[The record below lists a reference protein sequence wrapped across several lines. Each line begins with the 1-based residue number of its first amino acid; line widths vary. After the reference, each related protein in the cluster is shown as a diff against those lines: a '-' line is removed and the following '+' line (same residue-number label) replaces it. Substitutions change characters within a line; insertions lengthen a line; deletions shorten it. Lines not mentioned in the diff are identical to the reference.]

1 MSARTPR
8 PKTAKARSKTTSPT
22 TTSGTSDDTIGTGSS
37 DDGSGTVTPPTRF
50 NPWVLWPALAVILSV
65 AIFSIVF
72 PAQAEAVFGAIQ
84 SGIIGSLGWYYV
96 LLVAAFVV
104 IAIVFAVSKFGDIKL
119 GKDDEEPEFKL
130 LSWFSMLFAAGM
142 GIGLVFYGVGEP
154 LTHFL
159 DPRPGVVGS
168 QQALAQQAMTQ
179 TYLHWGLH
187 AWSIYAVVGV
197 ALAYAVHRKGRPMSI
212 RWAIEPLLGKRVEGG
227 WGNAIDSIAVIG
239 TVFGVAT
246 SLGLGVLQI
255 SAGLGYTGIAE
266 PGLVTQII
274 LILVITGVTIFSLVS
289 GVHKGMKWLSNTNL
303 ILAALLLVF
312 VLFAGPTLFLL
323 REWVQAMGAYLQNVV
338 GLTFNVSAYQGAAGE
353 AWQASWTTFY
363 WGWWMSWA
371 PFVGVF
377 IARIS
382 RGRTVRQFILG
393 VLLVP
398 TLLTFLWFAVLGGT
412 AIMQSLQG
420 RDFSGADGP
429 VDLNTALFNM
439 LAGLPGGN
447 IATIG
452 AILLILLFFV
462 TSADSGSLVM
472 GMLTTGGTEPRNRV
486 RIAWAVVT
494 SVLSIA
500 LLIAGGL
507 ASMQTAAIITALPFS
522 VVIILMCISSFK
534 AFQAEV
540 VAETAIKRRLFR
552 ERLTRS
558 VSAGVTDRVAEDV
571 AERVSEQLSGQ
582 LTEQLTETFTAA
594 LDLEAV
600 RQDTLRAEAVEDL
613 TAANEAAN
621 DSTATAV
628 SRATT
633 PPDEPPAGTTPRSR

>member
-1 MSARTPR
+1 MLGPSL
-8 PKTAKARSKTTSPT
+8 
-22 TTSGTSDDTIGTGSS
+22 
-37 DDGSGTVTPPTRF
+37 V
-50 NPWVLWPALAVILSV
+50 VILGV
-65 AIFSIVF
+65 ALFSILL
-72 PAQAEAVFGAIQ
+72 PKQAESVFGSIQ

-96 LLVAAFVV
+96 LLVAAFVIV
-104 IAIVFAVSKFGDIKL
+104 AIVFAVSKFGDIKL
-119 GKDDEEPEFKL
+119 GKDDDEPEFSL

-159 DPRPGVVGS
+159 EPRPGVTGS
-168 QQALAQQAMTQ
+168 EQSLAQQAMSQ

-212 RWAIEPLLGKRVEGG
+212 RWAIEPLLGKRVQGG
-227 WGNAIDSIAVIG
+227 WGNAIDTIAVIG

-266 PGLVTQII
+266 PNILTQVV

-303 ILAALLLVF
+303 ILAGLLLFF

-323 REWVQAMGAYLQNVV
+323 REWVQSMGAYLQNVV

-353 AWQASWTTFY
+353 AWQSSWTTFY

-382 RGRTVRQFILG
+382 KGRTVRQFVLG

-398 TLLTFLWFAVLGGT
+398 TLVTFLWFAVLGGT
-412 AIMQSLQG
+412 AIMQSLEG

-439 LAGLPGGN
+439 LAGLPGGS
-447 IATIG
+447 IATVG
-452 AILLILLFFV
+452 ALLLILLFFV

-486 RIAWAVVT
+486 RIAWALVT
-494 SVLSIA
+494 SLLAIS

-522 VVIILMCISSFK
+522 VVIILMCVSSFK
-534 AFQAEV
+534 AFGIEV
-540 VAETAIKRRLFR
+540 RREQRAKRRLFAA
-552 ERLTRS
+552 ELTES
-558 VSAGVTDRVAEDV
+558 VSAD
-571 AERVSEQLSGQ
+571 VSEQLSDQ
-582 LTEQLTETFTAA
+582 VSEQVTEHFGTMTAQ
-594 LDLEAV
+594 LDL
-600 RQDTLRAEAVEDL
+600 RQLASPDAPGPS
-613 TAANEAAN
+613 AA
-621 DSTATAV
+621 ST
-628 SRATT
+628 
-633 PPDEPPAGTTPRSR
+633 EPQTQDPEQRRSKD

>member
-1 MSARTPR
+1 MST
-8 PKTAKARSKTTSPT
+8 KTIPTSDAAAAKAPT
-22 TTSGTSDDTIGTGSS
+22 KVI
-37 DDGSGTVTPPTRF
+37 
-50 NPWVLWPALAVILSV
+50 PWVLGPALVVILGV
-65 AIFSIVF
+65 ALFSILL
-72 PAQAEAVFGAIQ
+72 PKQAESVFGSIQ
-84 SGIIGSLGWYYV
+84 SGIIGGLGWYYV
-96 LLVAAFVV
+96 LLVAGFVIV
-104 IAIVFAVSKFGDIKL
+104 AIVFAVSKFGDIKL
-119 GKDDEEPEFKL
+119 GKDDDEPEFSL
-130 LSWFSMLFAAGM
+130 MSWFSMLFAAGM

-159 DPRPGVVGS
+159 EPRPGVTGS
-168 QQALAQQAMTQ
+168 QQSLAQQAMSQ

-212 RWAIEPLLGKRVEGG
+212 RWAIEPLLGKRVQGG
-227 WGNAIDSIAVIG
+227 WGNAIDTIAVIG

-266 PGLVTQII
+266 PNILTQVI

-303 ILAALLLVF
+303 ILAGLLLFF

-353 AWQASWTTFY
+353 AWQSSWTTFY

-382 RGRTVRQFILG
+382 KGRTVRQFVLG

-398 TLLTFLWFAVLGGT
+398 TLVTFLWFAVLGGT
-412 AIMQSLQG
+412 AIMQSLEG
-420 RDFSGADGP
+420 RDFSGSEGP

-439 LAGLPGGN
+439 LAGLPGGS
-447 IATIG
+447 IATVG
-452 AILLILLFFV
+452 ALLLILLFFV

-486 RIAWAVVT
+486 RIAWALVT
-494 SVLSIA
+494 SLLAIS

-522 VVIILMCISSFK
+522 IVIILMCVSSFK
-534 AFQAEV
+534 AFGIEV
-540 VAETAIKRRLFR
+540 RREQRAKRRLFAA
-552 ERLTRS
+552 ELTES
-558 VSAGVTDRVAEDV
+558 VSAD
-571 AERVSEQLSGQ
+571 LSGQ
-582 LTEQLTETFTAA
+582 VSDQVTEQVTEHFGTMTAQ
-594 LDLEAV
+594 LDL
-600 RQDTLRAEAVEDL
+600 RQLA
-613 TAANEAAN
+613 
-621 DSTATAV
+621 S
-628 SRATT
+628 
-633 PPDEPPAGTTPRSR
+633 PDAPPATDASTSAASERPDSAR

>member
-1 MSARTPR
+1 MST
-8 PKTAKARSKTTSPT
+8 KTIP
-22 TTSGTSDDTIGTGSS
+22 TSDAAAGGAPAKVI
-37 DDGSGTVTPPTRF
+37 
-50 NPWVLWPALAVILSV
+50 PWVLGPSLVVILGV
-65 AIFSIVF
+65 ALFSILL
-72 PAQAEAVFGAIQ
+72 PKQAESVFGSIQ

-96 LLVAAFVV
+96 LLVAAFVIV
-104 IAIVFAVSKFGDIKL
+104 AIVFAVSKFGDIKL
-119 GKDDEEPEFKL
+119 GKDDDEPEFSL

-159 DPRPGVVGS
+159 EPRPGVTGS
-168 QQALAQQAMTQ
+168 QQSLAQQAMSQ

-212 RWAIEPLLGKRVEGG
+212 RWAIEPLLGKRVQGG
-227 WGNAIDSIAVIG
+227 WGNAIDTIAVIG

-266 PGLVTQII
+266 PNILTQVV

-303 ILAALLLVF
+303 ILAGLLLFF

-323 REWVQAMGAYLQNVV
+323 REWVQSMGAYLQNVV

-353 AWQASWTTFY
+353 AWQSSWTTFY

-382 RGRTVRQFILG
+382 KGRTVRQFVLG

-398 TLLTFLWFAVLGGT
+398 TLVTFLWFAVLGGT
-412 AIMQSLQG
+412 AIMQSLEG

-439 LAGLPGGN
+439 LAGLPGGS
-447 IATIG
+447 IATVG
-452 AILLILLFFV
+452 ALLLILLFFV

-486 RIAWAVVT
+486 RIAWALVT
-494 SVLSIA
+494 SLLAIS

-522 VVIILMCISSFK
+522 VVIILMCVSSFK
-534 AFQAEV
+534 AFGIEV
-540 VAETAIKRRLFR
+540 RREQRAKRRLFAA
-552 ERLTRS
+552 ELTES
-558 VSAGVTDRVAEDV
+558 VSAD
-571 AERVSEQLSGQ
+571 VSEQLSDQ
-582 LTEQLTETFTAA
+582 VSEQVTEHFGTMTAQ
-594 LDLEAV
+594 LDL
-600 RQDTLRAEAVEDL
+600 RQLASPDTPG
-613 TAANEAAN
+613 
-621 DSTATAV
+621 SSAV
-628 SRATT
+628 SAD
-633 PPDEPPAGTTPRSR
+633 PQQQDPKQPRSKD

>member
-1 MSARTPR
+1 MST
-8 PKTAKARSKTTSPT
+8 KTIPTSAADAGAAPAKV
-22 TTSGTSDDTIGTGSS
+22 I
-37 DDGSGTVTPPTRF
+37 
-50 NPWVLWPALAVILSV
+50 PWVLGPALVIILGV
-65 AIFSIVF
+65 ALFSILL
-72 PAQAEAVFGAIQ
+72 PKQAEAVFGSIQ
-84 SGIIGSLGWYYV
+84 SGIIGGLGWYYV
-96 LLVAAFVV
+96 LLVAGFVIV
-104 IAIVFAVSKFGDIKL
+104 AIVFAVSKFGDIKL
-119 GKDDEEPEFKL
+119 GKDDDEPEFSL

-159 DPRPGVVGS
+159 EPKPGVVGS
-168 QQALAQQAMTQ
+168 EQSLAQQAMSQ

-212 RWAIEPLLGKRVEGG
+212 RWAIEPLLGKRVQGG
-227 WGNAIDSIAVIG
+227 WGNAIDTIAVIG

-266 PGLVTQII
+266 PNIVTQVI
-274 LILVITGVTIFSLVS
+274 LILVITGVTIFSLLS

-303 ILAALLLVF
+303 VLAGLLLFF

-323 REWVQAMGAYLQNVV
+323 REWVQSMGAYLQNVV

-353 AWQASWTTFY
+353 AWQSSWTTFY

-382 RGRTVRQFILG
+382 KGRTVRQFVLG

-398 TLLTFLWFAVLGGT
+398 TLVTFLWFAVLGGT
-412 AIMQSLQG
+412 AIMQSIEG

-429 VDLNTALFNM
+429 VDLNTALFSM
-439 LAGLPGGN
+439 LAGLPGGS
-447 IATIG
+447 IATVG
-452 AILLILLFFV
+452 ALLLILLFFV

-486 RIAWAVVT
+486 RIAWALIT
-494 SVLSIA
+494 S
-500 LLIAGGL
+500 LLAISLLVAGGL

-534 AFQAEV
+534 AFGIEVRREQRAKRKLFAAE
-540 VAETAIKRRLFR
+540 
-552 ERLTRS
+552 LTES
-558 VSAGVTDRVAEDV
+558 VSAD
-571 AERVSEQLSGQ
+571 VSEQLSDQ
-582 LTEQLTETFTAA
+582 VTEQVTEHFGTMTAQLDLRGLSGPDDGRAQTAA
-594 LDLEAV
+594 
-600 RQDTLRAEAVEDL
+600 DTD
-613 TAANEAAN
+613 TAAAA
-621 DSTATAV
+621 AAGEPL
-628 SRATT
+628 TT
-633 PPDEPPAGTTPRSR
+633 RPGAAAPEDRS

>member
-1 MSARTPR
+1 VST
-8 PKTAKARSKTTSPT
+8 KTIPTSDAAAAKAPT
-22 TTSGTSDDTIGTGSS
+22 KVI
-37 DDGSGTVTPPTRF
+37 
-50 NPWVLWPALAVILSV
+50 PWVLGPALVVILGV
-65 AIFSIVF
+65 ALFSILL
-72 PAQAEAVFGAIQ
+72 PKQAESVFGSIQ
-84 SGIIGSLGWYYV
+84 SGIIGGLGWYYV
-96 LLVAAFVV
+96 LLVAGFVIV
-104 IAIVFAVSKFGDIKL
+104 AIVFAVSKFGDIKL
-119 GKDDEEPEFKL
+119 GKDDDEPEFSL
-130 LSWFSMLFAAGM
+130 MSWFSMLFAAGM

-159 DPRPGVVGS
+159 EPRPGVTGS
-168 QQALAQQAMTQ
+168 QQSLAQQAMSQ

-212 RWAIEPLLGKRVEGG
+212 RWAIEPLLGKRVQGG
-227 WGNAIDSIAVIG
+227 WGNAIDTIAVIG

-266 PGLVTQII
+266 PNILTQVI

-303 ILAALLLVF
+303 ILAGLLLFF

-353 AWQASWTTFY
+353 AWQSSWTTFY

-382 RGRTVRQFILG
+382 KGRTVRQFVLG

-398 TLLTFLWFAVLGGT
+398 TLVTFLWFAVLGGT
-412 AIMQSLQG
+412 AIMQSLEG
-420 RDFSGADGP
+420 RDFSGSEGP

-439 LAGLPGGN
+439 LAGLPGGS
-447 IATIG
+447 IATVG
-452 AILLILLFFV
+452 ALLLILLFFV

-486 RIAWAVVT
+486 RIAWALVT
-494 SVLSIA
+494 SLLAIS

-522 VVIILMCISSFK
+522 IVIILMCVSSFK
-534 AFQAEV
+534 AFGIEV
-540 VAETAIKRRLFR
+540 RREQRAKRRLFAA
-552 ERLTRS
+552 ELTES
-558 VSAGVTDRVAEDV
+558 VSAD
-571 AERVSEQLSGQ
+571 LSGQ
-582 LTEQLTETFTAA
+582 VSDQVTEQVTEHFGTMTAQ
-594 LDLEAV
+594 LDL
-600 RQDTLRAEAVEDL
+600 RQLA
-613 TAANEAAN
+613 
-621 DSTATAV
+621 S
-628 SRATT
+628 
-633 PPDEPPAGTTPRSR
+633 PDAPPATDASTSAASERPDSGR

>member
-1 MSARTPR
+1 VST
-8 PKTAKARSKTTSPT
+8 KTIP
-22 TTSGTSDDTIGTGSS
+22 TSDAAAGGA
-37 DDGSGTVTPPTRF
+37 PTKVI
-50 NPWVLWPALAVILSV
+50 PWVLGPSLVVILGV
-65 AIFSIVF
+65 ALFSILL
-72 PAQAEAVFGAIQ
+72 PKQAESVFGSIQ

-96 LLVAAFVV
+96 LLVAAFVIV
-104 IAIVFAVSKFGDIKL
+104 AIVFAVSKFGDIKL
-119 GKDDEEPEFKL
+119 GKDDDEPEFSL

-159 DPRPGVVGS
+159 EPRPGVTGS
-168 QQALAQQAMTQ
+168 QQSLAQQAMSQ

-212 RWAIEPLLGKRVEGG
+212 RWAIEPLLGKRVQGG
-227 WGNAIDSIAVIG
+227 WGNAIDTIAVIG

-266 PGLVTQII
+266 PNILTQVV

-303 ILAALLLVF
+303 ILAGLLLFF

-323 REWVQAMGAYLQNVV
+323 REWVQSMGAYLQNVV

-353 AWQASWTTFY
+353 AWQSSWTTFY

-382 RGRTVRQFILG
+382 KGRTVRQFVLG

-398 TLLTFLWFAVLGGT
+398 TLVTFLWFAVLGGT
-412 AIMQSLQG
+412 AIMQSLEG

-439 LAGLPGGN
+439 LAGLPGGS
-447 IATIG
+447 IATVG
-452 AILLILLFFV
+452 ALLLILLFFV

-486 RIAWAVVT
+486 RIAWALVT
-494 SVLSIA
+494 SLLAIS

-522 VVIILMCISSFK
+522 VVIILMCVSSFK
-534 AFQAEV
+534 AFGIEV
-540 VAETAIKRRLFR
+540 RREQRAKRRLFAA
-552 ERLTRS
+552 ELTES
-558 VSAGVTDRVAEDV
+558 VSAD
-571 AERVSEQLSGQ
+571 VSEQLSDQ
-582 LTEQLTETFTAA
+582 VSEQVTEHFGTMTAQ
-594 LDLEAV
+594 LDL
-600 RQDTLRAEAVEDL
+600 RQLASPD
-613 TAANEAAN
+613 AAPG
-621 DSTATAV
+621 SSAV
-628 SRATT
+628 STDPQQQDPKQR
-633 PPDEPPAGTTPRSR
+633 RSKD

>member
-1 MSARTPR
+1 MST
-8 PKTAKARSKTTSPT
+8 KTTPT
-22 TTSGTSDDTIGTGSS
+22 AAAETG
-37 DDGSGTVTPPTRF
+37 GSEAKVI
-50 NPWVLWPALAVILSV
+50 PWVLGPALVIILGV
-65 AIFSIVF
+65 ALFSILL
-72 PAQAEAVFGAIQ
+72 PKQAEAVFGAIQ
-84 SGIIGSLGWYYV
+84 SGIIGGLGWYYV
-96 LLVAAFVV
+96 LLVAGFVIV
-104 IAIVFAVSKFGDIKL
+104 AIVFAVSKFGDIKL
-119 GKDDEEPEFKL
+119 GKDDDEPEFSL
-130 LSWFSMLFAAGM
+130 MSWFSMLFAAGM

-159 DPRPGVVGS
+159 EPKPGVVGS
-168 QQALAQQAMTQ
+168 EQSLAQQAMSQ

-212 RWAIEPLLGKRVEGG
+212 RWAIEPLLGKRVQGG
-227 WGNAIDSIAVIG
+227 WGNAIDTIAVIG

-266 PGLVTQII
+266 PTILTQVI

-303 ILAALLLVF
+303 ILAGLLLFF

-323 REWVQAMGAYLQNVV
+323 REWVQSMGAYLQNVV

-353 AWQASWTTFY
+353 AWQSSWTTFY

-382 RGRTVRQFILG
+382 KGRTVRQFVLG

-398 TLLTFLWFAVLGGT
+398 TLVTFLWFAVLGGT
-412 AIMQSLQG
+412 AIMQSLEG

-439 LAGLPGGN
+439 LAGLPGGS
-447 IATIG
+447 IATVG
-452 AILLILLFFV
+452 ALLLILLFFV

-486 RIAWAVVT
+486 RIAWALVT
-494 SVLSIA
+494 SLLAIS

-534 AFQAEV
+534 AFGIEV
-540 VAETAIKRRLFR
+540 RREQRAKRRLFAA
-552 ERLTRS
+552 ELTES
-558 VSAGVTDRVAEDV
+558 VSAD
-571 AERVSEQLSGQ
+571 VSEQLSDQ
-582 LTEQLTETFTAA
+582 VTEQVTEHFGTMTAQ
-594 LDLEAV
+594 LDLRGLTAPD
-600 RQDTLRAEAVEDL
+600 DTATSTVPDAGAEAPG
-613 TAANEAAN
+613 TG
-621 DSTATAV
+621 
-628 SRATT
+628 R
-633 PPDEPPAGTTPRSR
+633 PAGSAPDN

>member
-1 MSARTPR
+1 MSTKTIPTSDAA
-8 PKTAKARSKTTSPT
+8 TAKAPT
-22 TTSGTSDDTIGTGSS
+22 KVI
-37 DDGSGTVTPPTRF
+37 
-50 NPWVLWPALAVILSV
+50 PWVLGPALVVILGV
-65 AIFSIVF
+65 ALFSILL
-72 PAQAEAVFGAIQ
+72 PEQAESVFGSIQ
-84 SGIIGSLGWYYV
+84 SGIIGGLGWYYV
-96 LLVAAFVV
+96 LLVAAFVIV
-104 IAIVFAVSKFGDIKL
+104 AIVFAVSKFGDIKL
-119 GKDDEEPEFKL
+119 GKDDDEPEFSL
-130 LSWFSMLFAAGM
+130 MSWFSMLFAAGM

-159 DPRPGVVGS
+159 EPRPGVVGS
-168 QQALAQQAMTQ
+168 QQSLAQQAMSQ

-212 RWAIEPLLGKRVEGG
+212 RWAIEPLLGKRVQGG
-227 WGNAIDSIAVIG
+227 WGNAIDTIAVIG

-266 PGLVTQII
+266 PNILTQVI

-303 ILAALLLVF
+303 ILAGLLLFF

-323 REWVQAMGAYLQNVV
+323 REWVQSMGAYLQNVV

-353 AWQASWTTFY
+353 AWQSSWTTFY

-382 RGRTVRQFILG
+382 KGRTVRQFVLG

-398 TLLTFLWFAVLGGT
+398 TLVTFLWFAVLGGT
-412 AIMQSLQG
+412 AIMQSLEG
-420 RDFSGADGP
+420 RDFSGSDGP

-439 LAGLPGGN
+439 LAGLPGGS
-447 IATIG
+447 IATVG
-452 AILLILLFFV
+452 ALLLILLFFV

-486 RIAWAVVT
+486 RIAWALVT
-494 SVLSIA
+494 SLLAIS

-522 VVIILMCISSFK
+522 IVIILMCVSSFK
-534 AFQAEV
+534 AFGIEV
-540 VAETAIKRRLFR
+540 RREQRAKRRLFAA
-552 ERLTRS
+552 ELTES
-558 VSAGVTDRVAEDV
+558 VSAD
-571 AERVSEQLSGQ
+571 LSGQ
-582 LTEQLTETFTAA
+582 VSDQVTEQVTEHLGTMTAQ
-594 LDLEAV
+594 LDL
-600 RQDTLRAEAVEDL
+600 RQLA
-613 TAANEAAN
+613 
-621 DSTATAV
+621 S
-628 SRATT
+628 
-633 PPDEPPAGTTPRSR
+633 PDAPPATDASTSAESDRPDSGR

>member
-1 MSARTPR
+1 MST
-8 PKTAKARSKTTSPT
+8 KTIP
-22 TTSGTSDDTIGTGSS
+22 TSDAAAGDAPAKVI
-37 DDGSGTVTPPTRF
+37 
-50 NPWVLWPALAVILSV
+50 PWVLGPALVVILGV
-65 AIFSIVF
+65 ALFSILL
-72 PAQAEAVFGAIQ
+72 PKQAESVFNAIQ
-84 SGIIGSLGWYYV
+84 SGIIGGLGWYYV
-96 LLVAAFVV
+96 LLVAGFVIV
-104 IAIVFAVSKFGDIKL
+104 AIVFAVSKFGDIKL
-119 GKDDEEPEFKL
+119 GKDDDEPEFSL

-159 DPRPGVVGS
+159 EPRPGVTGS
-168 QQALAQQAMTQ
+168 QQSLAQQAMSQ

-212 RWAIEPLLGKRVEGG
+212 RWSIEPLLGKRVQGG
-227 WGNAIDSIAVIG
+227 WGNAIDAIAVIG

-266 PGLVTQII
+266 PNIVTQVI

-289 GVHKGMKWLSNTNL
+289 GVHKGMKWISNTNL
-303 ILAALLLVF
+303 VLAALLLFF

-323 REWVQAMGAYLQNVV
+323 REWVQSMGAYLQNVV

-353 AWQASWTTFY
+353 AWQSSWTTFY

-382 RGRTVRQFILG
+382 KGRTVRQFVLG

-398 TLLTFLWFAVLGGT
+398 TLVTFLWFAVLGGT
-412 AIMQSLQG
+412 AIMQSLEG

-439 LAGLPGGN
+439 LAGLPGGS
-447 IATIG
+447 IATVG
-452 AILLILLFFV
+452 ALLLILLFFV

-486 RIAWAVVT
+486 RIAWALVT
-494 SVLSIA
+494 SLLAIS

-534 AFQAEV
+534 AFGIEV
-540 VAETAIKRRLFR
+540 RREQRAKRRLFAA
-552 ERLTRS
+552 ELTES
-558 VSAGVTDRVAEDV
+558 VSAD
-571 AERVSEQLSGQ
+571 VSEQLSDQ
-582 LTEQLTETFTAA
+582 VSEQVTEHFGTMTAQ
-594 LDLEAV
+594 LDL
-600 RQDTLRAEAVEDL
+600 RQLASPDAPG
-613 TAANEAAN
+613 
-621 DSTATAV
+621 SSAV
-628 SRATT
+628 SSDPRKQD
-633 PPDEPPAGTTPRSR
+633 PKQPRSKD

>member
-1 MSARTPR
+1 VST
-8 PKTAKARSKTTSPT
+8 KTIPTSDAAAAKAPT
-22 TTSGTSDDTIGTGSS
+22 KVI
-37 DDGSGTVTPPTRF
+37 
-50 NPWVLWPALAVILSV
+50 PWVLGPALVVILGV
-65 AIFSIVF
+65 ALFSILL
-72 PAQAEAVFGAIQ
+72 PKQAESVFGSIQ
-84 SGIIGSLGWYYV
+84 SGIIGGLGWYYV
-96 LLVAAFVV
+96 LLVAGFVIV
-104 IAIVFAVSKFGDIKL
+104 AIVFAVSKFGDIKL
-119 GKDDEEPEFKL
+119 GKDDDEPEFSL
-130 LSWFSMLFAAGM
+130 MSWFSMLFAAGM

-159 DPRPGVVGS
+159 EPRPGVTGS
-168 QQALAQQAMTQ
+168 QQSLAQQAMSQ

-212 RWAIEPLLGKRVEGG
+212 RWAIEPLLGKRVQGG
-227 WGNAIDSIAVIG
+227 WGNAIDTIAVIG

-266 PGLVTQII
+266 PNILTQVI

-303 ILAALLLVF
+303 ILAGLLLFF

-353 AWQASWTTFY
+353 AWQSSWTTFY

-382 RGRTVRQFILG
+382 KGRTVRQFVLG

-398 TLLTFLWFAVLGGT
+398 TLVTFLWFAVLGGT
-412 AIMQSLQG
+412 AIMQSLEG
-420 RDFSGADGP
+420 RDFSDSEGP

-439 LAGLPGGN
+439 LAGLPGGS
-447 IATIG
+447 IATVG
-452 AILLILLFFV
+452 ALLLILLFFV

-486 RIAWAVVT
+486 RIAWALVT
-494 SVLSIA
+494 SLLAIS

-522 VVIILMCISSFK
+522 IVIILMCVSSFK
-534 AFQAEV
+534 AFGIEV
-540 VAETAIKRRLFR
+540 RREQRAKRRLFAA
-552 ERLTRS
+552 ELTES
-558 VSAGVTDRVAEDV
+558 VSAD
-571 AERVSEQLSGQ
+571 LSGQ
-582 LTEQLTETFTAA
+582 VSDQVTEQVTEHFGTMTAQ
-594 LDLEAV
+594 LDL
-600 RQDTLRAEAVEDL
+600 RQLASPDAPQATDAP
-613 TAANEAAN
+613 TSAASERP
-621 DSTATAV
+621 DSG
-628 SRATT
+628 R
-633 PPDEPPAGTTPRSR
+633 

>member
-1 MSARTPR
+1 MST
-8 PKTAKARSKTTSPT
+8 KTIP
-22 TTSGTSDDTIGTGSS
+22 TSDAAAGGAPAKVI
-37 DDGSGTVTPPTRF
+37 
-50 NPWVLWPALAVILSV
+50 PWVLGPSLVVILGV
-65 AIFSIVF
+65 ALFSILL
-72 PAQAEAVFGAIQ
+72 PKQAESVFGSIQ

-96 LLVAAFVV
+96 LLVAAFVIV
-104 IAIVFAVSKFGDIKL
+104 AIVFAVSKFGDIKL
-119 GKDDEEPEFKL
+119 GKDDDEPEFSL

-159 DPRPGVVGS
+159 EPRPGVTGS
-168 QQALAQQAMTQ
+168 EQSLAQQAMSQ

-212 RWAIEPLLGKRVEGG
+212 RWAIEPLLGKRVQGG
-227 WGNAIDSIAVIG
+227 WGNAIDTIAVIG

-266 PGLVTQII
+266 PNILTQVI

-303 ILAALLLVF
+303 ILAGLLLFF

-323 REWVQAMGAYLQNVV
+323 REWVQSMGAYLQNVV

-353 AWQASWTTFY
+353 AWQSSWTTFY

-382 RGRTVRQFILG
+382 KGRTVRQFVLG

-398 TLLTFLWFAVLGGT
+398 TLVTFLWFAVLGGT
-412 AIMQSLQG
+412 AIMQSLEG

-439 LAGLPGGN
+439 LAGLPGGS
-447 IATIG
+447 IATVG
-452 AILLILLFFV
+452 ALLLILLFFV

-486 RIAWAVVT
+486 RIAWALVT
-494 SVLSIA
+494 SLLAIS

-522 VVIILMCISSFK
+522 VVIILMCVSSFK
-534 AFQAEV
+534 AFGIEV
-540 VAETAIKRRLFR
+540 RREQRAKRRLFAA
-552 ERLTRS
+552 ELTES
-558 VSAGVTDRVAEDV
+558 VSAD
-571 AERVSEQLSGQ
+571 VSEQLSDQ
-582 LTEQLTETFTAA
+582 VSEQVTEHFGTMTAQ
-594 LDLEAV
+594 LDL
-600 RQDTLRAEAVEDL
+600 RQLASPDAPG
-613 TAANEAAN
+613 
-621 DSTATAV
+621 SSAV
-628 SRATT
+628 SSDPQQQDPKQR
-633 PPDEPPAGTTPRSR
+633 RSKD

>member
-1 MSARTPR
+1 ML
-8 PKTAKARSKTTSPT
+8 
-22 TTSGTSDDTIGTGSS
+22 G
-37 DDGSGTVTPPTRF
+37 
-50 NPWVLWPALAVILSV
+50 PALVIILGV
-65 AIFSIVF
+65 ALFSILL
-72 PAQAEAVFGAIQ
+72 PGQAEAVFGAIQ
-84 SGIIGSLGWYYV
+84 SGIIGGLGWYYV
-96 LLVAAFVV
+96 LLVAGFVIV
-104 IAIVFAVSKFGDIKL
+104 AIVFAVSKFGDIKL
-119 GKDDEEPEFKL
+119 GKDDDEPEFSL

-159 DPRPGVVGS
+159 EPKPGVVGS
-168 QQALAQQAMTQ
+168 QQSLAQQAMSQ

-212 RWAIEPLLGKRVEGG
+212 RWAIEPLLGKRVQGG
-227 WGNAIDSIAVIG
+227 WGNAIDTIAVIG

-266 PGLVTQII
+266 PNIFTQVI
-274 LILVITGVTIFSLVS
+274 LILVITGITIFSLVS

-303 ILAALLLVF
+303 VLAGLLLFF

-338 GLTFNVSAYQGAAGE
+338 GLTFNVSAYQGAEGE
-353 AWQASWTTFY
+353 AWQSSWTTFY

-382 RGRTVRQFILG
+382 KGRTVRQFVLG

-398 TLLTFLWFAVLGGT
+398 TLVTFLWFAVLGGT
-412 AIMQSLQG
+412 AIMQSLEG

-439 LAGLPGGN
+439 LAGLPGGS
-447 IATIG
+447 IATVG
-452 AILLILLFFV
+452 ALLLILLFFV

-486 RIAWAVVT
+486 RIAWALIT
-494 SVLSIA
+494 S
-500 LLIAGGL
+500 LLAISLLVAGGL

-534 AFQAEV
+534 AFGIEV
-540 VAETAIKRRLFR
+540 RREQRAKRRLFTA
-552 ERLTRS
+552 ELTES
-558 VSAGVTDRVAEDV
+558 VSAGV
-571 AERVSEQLSGQ
+571 SEQLSDQ
-582 LTEQLTETFTAA
+582 VSEQVTEHFGTMTAQ
-594 LDLEAV
+594 LDL
-600 RQDTLRAEAVEDL
+600 RSLAEPEIGEPRDAPNH
-613 TAANEAAN
+613 ASGA
-621 DSTATAV
+621 
-628 SRATT
+628 
-633 PPDEPPAGTTPRSR
+633 DESGSQASDR

>member
-1 MSARTPR
+1 ML
-8 PKTAKARSKTTSPT
+8 
-22 TTSGTSDDTIGTGSS
+22 G
-37 DDGSGTVTPPTRF
+37 
-50 NPWVLWPALAVILSV
+50 PALVVILGV
-65 AIFSIVF
+65 ALFSILL
-72 PAQAEAVFGAIQ
+72 PKQAESVFGSIQ
-84 SGIIGSLGWYYV
+84 SGIIGGLGWYYV
-96 LLVAAFVV
+96 LLVAGFVIV
-104 IAIVFAVSKFGDIKL
+104 AIVFAVSKFGDIKL
-119 GKDDEEPEFKL
+119 GKDDDEPEFSL
-130 LSWFSMLFAAGM
+130 MSWFSMLFAAGM

-159 DPRPGVVGS
+159 EPRPGVTGS
-168 QQALAQQAMTQ
+168 QQSLAQQAMSQ

-212 RWAIEPLLGKRVEGG
+212 RWAIEPLLGKRVQGG
-227 WGNAIDSIAVIG
+227 WGNAIDTIAVIG

-266 PGLVTQII
+266 PNILTQVI

-303 ILAALLLVF
+303 ILAGLLLFF

-353 AWQASWTTFY
+353 AWQSSWTTFY

-382 RGRTVRQFILG
+382 KGRTVRQFVLG

-398 TLLTFLWFAVLGGT
+398 TLVTFLWFAVLGGT
-412 AIMQSLQG
+412 AIMQSLEG
-420 RDFSGADGP
+420 RDFSGSEGP

-439 LAGLPGGN
+439 LAGLPGGS
-447 IATIG
+447 IATVG
-452 AILLILLFFV
+452 ALLLILLFFV

-486 RIAWAVVT
+486 RIAWALVT
-494 SVLSIA
+494 SLLAIS

-522 VVIILMCISSFK
+522 IVIILMCVSSFK
-534 AFQAEV
+534 AFGIEV
-540 VAETAIKRRLFR
+540 RREQRAKRRLFAA
-552 ERLTRS
+552 ELTES
-558 VSAGVTDRVAEDV
+558 VSAD
-571 AERVSEQLSGQ
+571 LSGQ
-582 LTEQLTETFTAA
+582 VSDQVTEQVTEHFGTMTAQ
-594 LDLEAV
+594 LDL
-600 RQDTLRAEAVEDL
+600 RQLA
-613 TAANEAAN
+613 
-621 DSTATAV
+621 S
-628 SRATT
+628 
-633 PPDEPPAGTTPRSR
+633 PDAPPATDASTSAASERPDSAR

>member
-1 MSARTPR
+1 VST
-8 PKTAKARSKTTSPT
+8 KTIP
-22 TTSGTSDDTIGTGSS
+22 TSDAAAGGAPAKVI
-37 DDGSGTVTPPTRF
+37 
-50 NPWVLWPALAVILSV
+50 PWVLGPSLVVILGV
-65 AIFSIVF
+65 ALFSILL
-72 PAQAEAVFGAIQ
+72 PKQAESVFGSIQ

-96 LLVAAFVV
+96 LLVAAFVIV
-104 IAIVFAVSKFGDIKL
+104 AIVFAVSKFGDIKL
-119 GKDDEEPEFKL
+119 GKDDDEPEFSL

-159 DPRPGVVGS
+159 EPRPGVTGS
-168 QQALAQQAMTQ
+168 QQSLAQQAMSQ

-212 RWAIEPLLGKRVEGG
+212 RWAIEPLLGKRVQGG
-227 WGNAIDSIAVIG
+227 WGNAIDTIAVIG

-266 PGLVTQII
+266 PNILTQVV

-303 ILAALLLVF
+303 ILAGLLLFF

-323 REWVQAMGAYLQNVV
+323 REWVQSMGAYLQNVV

-353 AWQASWTTFY
+353 AWQSSWTTFY

-382 RGRTVRQFILG
+382 KGRTVRQFVLG

-398 TLLTFLWFAVLGGT
+398 TLVTFLWFAVLGGT
-412 AIMQSLQG
+412 AIMQSLEG

-439 LAGLPGGN
+439 LAGLPGGS
-447 IATIG
+447 IATVG
-452 AILLILLFFV
+452 ALLLILLFFV

-486 RIAWAVVT
+486 RIAWALVT
-494 SVLSIA
+494 SLLAIS

-522 VVIILMCISSFK
+522 VVIILMCVSSFK
-534 AFQAEV
+534 AFGIEV
-540 VAETAIKRRLFR
+540 RREQRAKRRLFAA
-552 ERLTRS
+552 ELTES
-558 VSAGVTDRVAEDV
+558 VSAD
-571 AERVSEQLSGQ
+571 VSEQLSDQ
-582 LTEQLTETFTAA
+582 VSEQVTEHFGTMTAQ
-594 LDLEAV
+594 LDL
-600 RQDTLRAEAVEDL
+600 RQLASPDAPG
-613 TAANEAAN
+613 
-621 DSTATAV
+621 SSAV
-628 SRATT
+628 STDPQEQDPKQR
-633 PPDEPPAGTTPRSR
+633 RSKD

>member
-1 MSARTPR
+1 MSTKTIPTPD
-8 PKTAKARSKTTSPT
+8 ASAGGAS
-22 TTSGTSDDTIGTGSS
+22 
-37 DDGSGTVTPPTRF
+37 TRVI
-50 NPWVLWPALAVILSV
+50 PWVLGPALVVILGV
-65 AIFSIVF
+65 ALFSILL
-72 PAQAEAVFGAIQ
+72 PKQAESVFNAIQ
-84 SGIIGSLGWYYV
+84 SGIIGGLGWYYV
-96 LLVAAFVV
+96 ILVAAFVIV
-104 IAIVFAVSKFGDIKL
+104 AIVFAVSKFGDIKL
-119 GKDDEEPEFKL
+119 GKDDDEPEFSL

-159 DPRPGVVGS
+159 EPRPGVTGS
-168 QQALAQQAMTQ
+168 QQSLAQQAMSQ

-212 RWAIEPLLGKRVEGG
+212 RWAIEPILGKRVQGG
-227 WGNAIDSIAVIG
+227 WGNAIDTIAVIG

-266 PGLVTQII
+266 PNILTQVV

-303 ILAALLLVF
+303 ILAGLLLFF

-323 REWVQAMGAYLQNVV
+323 REWVQSMGAYLQNVV

-353 AWQASWTTFY
+353 AWQSSWTTFY

-382 RGRTVRQFILG
+382 KGRTVRQFVLG

-398 TLLTFLWFAVLGGT
+398 TLVTFLWFAVLGGT
-412 AIMQSLQG
+412 AIMQSLEG
-420 RDFSGADGP
+420 RDFGGAGGP

-439 LAGLPGGN
+439 LSGLPGGS

-452 AILLILLFFV
+452 ALLLILLFFV

-486 RIAWAVVT
+486 RIAWALVT
-494 SVLSIA
+494 SLLAIS

-534 AFQAEV
+534 AFGIEV
-540 VAETAIKRRLFR
+540 RREQRAKRRLFAA
-552 ERLTRS
+552 ELTES
-558 VSAGVTDRVAEDV
+558 VSADL
-571 AERVSEQLSGQ
+571 SEQLSDQ
-582 LTEQLTETFTAA
+582 VSEQVTEHFGTMTAQ
-594 LDLEAV
+594 LDL
-600 RQDTLRAEAVEDL
+600 RQIASTDAPGS
-613 TAANEAAN
+613 AA
-621 DSTATAV
+621 
-628 SRATT
+628 T
-633 PPDEPPAGTTPRSR
+633 PAPDDAGQSGSKR

>member
-1 MSARTPR
+1 VST
-8 PKTAKARSKTTSPT
+8 KTIP
-22 TTSGTSDDTIGTGSS
+22 TSDAAAGGAPAKVI
-37 DDGSGTVTPPTRF
+37 
-50 NPWVLWPALAVILSV
+50 PWVLGPSLVVILGV
-65 AIFSIVF
+65 ALFSILL
-72 PAQAEAVFGAIQ
+72 PKQAESVFGSIQ

-96 LLVAAFVV
+96 LLVAAFVIV
-104 IAIVFAVSKFGDIKL
+104 AIVFAVSKFGDIKL
-119 GKDDEEPEFKL
+119 GKDDDEPEFSL

-159 DPRPGVVGS
+159 EPRPGVTGS
-168 QQALAQQAMTQ
+168 QQSLAQQAMSQ

-212 RWAIEPLLGKRVEGG
+212 RWAIEPLLGKRVQGG
-227 WGNAIDSIAVIG
+227 WGNAIDTIAVIG

-266 PGLVTQII
+266 PNILTQVV

-303 ILAALLLVF
+303 ILAGLLLFF

-323 REWVQAMGAYLQNVV
+323 REWVQSMGAYLQNVV

-353 AWQASWTTFY
+353 AWQSSWTTFY

-382 RGRTVRQFILG
+382 KGRTVRQFVLG

-398 TLLTFLWFAVLGGT
+398 TLVTFLWFAVLGGT
-412 AIMQSLQG
+412 AIMQSLEG

-439 LAGLPGGN
+439 LAGLPGGS
-447 IATIG
+447 IATVG
-452 AILLILLFFV
+452 ALLLILLFFV

-486 RIAWAVVT
+486 RIAWALVT
-494 SVLSIA
+494 SLLAIS

-522 VVIILMCISSFK
+522 VVIILMCVSSFK
-534 AFQAEV
+534 AFGIEV
-540 VAETAIKRRLFR
+540 RREQRAKRRLFAA
-552 ERLTRS
+552 ELTES
-558 VSAGVTDRVAEDV
+558 VSAD
-571 AERVSEQLSGQ
+571 VSEQLSDQ
-582 LTEQLTETFTAA
+582 VSEQVTEHFGTMTAQ
-594 LDLEAV
+594 LDL
-600 RQDTLRAEAVEDL
+600 RQLASPD
-613 TAANEAAN
+613 AAPG
-621 DSTATAV
+621 SSAV
-628 SRATT
+628 STDPQQQDPKQR
-633 PPDEPPAGTTPRSR
+633 RSKD

>member
-1 MSARTPR
+1 MST
-8 PKTAKARSKTTSPT
+8 KTIPTSTADAGAAPAKV
-22 TTSGTSDDTIGTGSS
+22 I
-37 DDGSGTVTPPTRF
+37 
-50 NPWVLWPALAVILSV
+50 PWVLGPALVIILGV
-65 AIFSIVF
+65 ALFSILL
-72 PAQAEAVFGAIQ
+72 PEQAEAVFGSIQ
-84 SGIIGSLGWYYV
+84 SGIIGGLGWYYV
-96 LLVAAFVV
+96 LLVAGFVIV
-104 IAIVFAVSKFGDIKL
+104 AIVFAVSKFGDIKL
-119 GKDDEEPEFKL
+119 GKDDDEPEFSL

-159 DPRPGVVGS
+159 EPKPGVVGS
-168 QQALAQQAMTQ
+168 EQSLAQQAMSQ

-212 RWAIEPLLGKRVEGG
+212 RWAIEPLLGKRVQGG
-227 WGNAIDSIAVIG
+227 WGNAIDTIAVIG

-266 PGLVTQII
+266 PNIVTQVI

-303 ILAALLLVF
+303 VLAGLLLFF

-323 REWVQAMGAYLQNVV
+323 REWVQSMGAYLQNVV

-353 AWQASWTTFY
+353 AWQSSWTTFY

-382 RGRTVRQFILG
+382 KGRTVRQFVLG

-398 TLLTFLWFAVLGGT
+398 TLVTFLWFAVLGGT
-412 AIMQSLQG
+412 AIMQSIEG
-420 RDFSGADGP
+420 RDFSGTDGP
-429 VDLNTALFNM
+429 VDLNTALFSM
-439 LAGLPGGN
+439 LAGLPGGS
-447 IATIG
+447 IATVG
-452 AILLILLFFV
+452 ALLLILLFFV

-486 RIAWAVVT
+486 RIAWALIT
-494 SVLSIA
+494 S
-500 LLIAGGL
+500 LLAISLLVAGGL

-534 AFQAEV
+534 AFGIEVRREQRAKRKLFAAE
-540 VAETAIKRRLFR
+540 
-552 ERLTRS
+552 LTES
-558 VSAGVTDRVAEDV
+558 VSAD
-571 AERVSEQLSGQ
+571 VSEQLSDQ
-582 LTEQLTETFTAA
+582 VTEQVTEHFGTMTAQ
-594 LDLEAV
+594 LDLRGLSGPDAA
-600 RQDTLRAEAVEDL
+600 RAQAAPDTDIAAGQPPTTRPSAAAPEDR
-613 TAANEAAN
+613 T
-621 DSTATAV
+621 
-628 SRATT
+628 
-633 PPDEPPAGTTPRSR
+633 

>member
-1 MSARTPR
+1 MST
-8 PKTAKARSKTTSPT
+8 KTIP
-22 TTSGTSDDTIGTGSS
+22 TSDAAAGGAPAKVI
-37 DDGSGTVTPPTRF
+37 
-50 NPWVLWPALAVILSV
+50 PWVLGPSLVVILGV
-65 AIFSIVF
+65 ALFSILL
-72 PAQAEAVFGAIQ
+72 PKQAESVFGSIQ

-96 LLVAAFVV
+96 LLVAAFVIV
-104 IAIVFAVSKFGDIKL
+104 AIVFAVSKFGDIKL
-119 GKDDEEPEFKL
+119 GKDDDEPEFSL

-159 DPRPGVVGS
+159 EPRPGVTGS
-168 QQALAQQAMTQ
+168 EQSLAQQAMSQ

-212 RWAIEPLLGKRVEGG
+212 RWAIEPLLGKRVQGG
-227 WGNAIDSIAVIG
+227 WGNAIDTIAVIG

-266 PGLVTQII
+266 PNILTQVV

-303 ILAALLLVF
+303 ILAGLLLFF

-323 REWVQAMGAYLQNVV
+323 REWVQSMGAYLQNVV

-353 AWQASWTTFY
+353 AWQSSWTTFY

-382 RGRTVRQFILG
+382 KGRTVRQFVLG

-398 TLLTFLWFAVLGGT
+398 TLVTFLWFAVLGGT
-412 AIMQSLQG
+412 AIMQSLEG

-439 LAGLPGGN
+439 LAGLPGGS
-447 IATIG
+447 IATVG
-452 AILLILLFFV
+452 ALLLILLFFV

-486 RIAWAVVT
+486 RIAWALVT
-494 SVLSIA
+494 SLLAIS

-522 VVIILMCISSFK
+522 VVIILMCVSSFK
-534 AFQAEV
+534 AFGIEV
-540 VAETAIKRRLFR
+540 RREQRAKRRLFAA
-552 ERLTRS
+552 ELTES
-558 VSAGVTDRVAEDV
+558 VSAD
-571 AERVSEQLSGQ
+571 VSEQLSDQ
-582 LTEQLTETFTAA
+582 VSEQVTEHFGTMTAQ
-594 LDLEAV
+594 LDL
-600 RQDTLRAEAVEDL
+600 RQLASPDAPGPS
-613 TAANEAAN
+613 AA
-621 DSTATAV
+621 ST
-628 SRATT
+628 
-633 PPDEPPAGTTPRSR
+633 EPQTQDPEQRRSKD

>member
-1 MSARTPR
+1 VST
-8 PKTAKARSKTTSPT
+8 KTIP
-22 TTSGTSDDTIGTGSS
+22 TSDAAAGGAPAKVI
-37 DDGSGTVTPPTRF
+37 
-50 NPWVLWPALAVILSV
+50 PWVLGPSLVVILGV
-65 AIFSIVF
+65 ALFSILL
-72 PAQAEAVFGAIQ
+72 PKQAEAVFGSIQ

-96 LLVAAFVV
+96 LLVAAFVIV
-104 IAIVFAVSKFGDIKL
+104 AIVFAVSKFGDIKL
-119 GKDDEEPEFKL
+119 GKDDDEPEFSL

-159 DPRPGVVGS
+159 EPRPGVTGS
-168 QQALAQQAMTQ
+168 EQSLAQQAMSQ

-212 RWAIEPLLGKRVEGG
+212 RWAIEPLLGKRVQGG
-227 WGNAIDSIAVIG
+227 WGNAIDTIAVIG

-266 PGLVTQII
+266 PNILTQVV

-303 ILAALLLVF
+303 ILAGLLLFF

-323 REWVQAMGAYLQNVV
+323 REWVQSMGAYLQNVV

-353 AWQASWTTFY
+353 AWQSSWTTFY

-382 RGRTVRQFILG
+382 KGRTVRQFVLG

-398 TLLTFLWFAVLGGT
+398 TLVTFLWFAVLGGT
-412 AIMQSLQG
+412 AIMQSLEG

-439 LAGLPGGN
+439 LAGLPGGS
-447 IATIG
+447 IATVG
-452 AILLILLFFV
+452 ALLLILLFFV

-486 RIAWAVVT
+486 RIAWALVT
-494 SVLSIA
+494 SLLAIS

-534 AFQAEV
+534 AFGIEV
-540 VAETAIKRRLFR
+540 RREQRAKRRLFAA
-552 ERLTRS
+552 ELTES
-558 VSAGVTDRVAEDV
+558 VSAD
-571 AERVSEQLSGQ
+571 VSEQLSDQ
-582 LTEQLTETFTAA
+582 VSEQVTEHFGTMTAQ
-594 LDLEAV
+594 LDL
-600 RQDTLRAEAVEDL
+600 RQLASPDAPGSS
-613 TAANEAAN
+613 AA
-621 DSTATAV
+621 ST
-628 SRATT
+628 
-633 PPDEPPAGTTPRSR
+633 EPQTQDPEQRRSKD

>member
-1 MSARTPR
+1 MST
-8 PKTAKARSKTTSPT
+8 KTIP
-22 TTSGTSDDTIGTGSS
+22 TSDAAAGGAPAKVI
-37 DDGSGTVTPPTRF
+37 
-50 NPWVLWPALAVILSV
+50 PWVLGPSLVVILGV
-65 AIFSIVF
+65 ALFSILL
-72 PAQAEAVFGAIQ
+72 PKQAESVFGSIQ

-96 LLVAAFVV
+96 LLVAAFVIV
-104 IAIVFAVSKFGDIKL
+104 AIVFAVSKFGDIKL
-119 GKDDEEPEFKL
+119 GKDDDEPEFSL

-159 DPRPGVVGS
+159 EPRPGVTGS
-168 QQALAQQAMTQ
+168 QQSLAQQAMSQ

-212 RWAIEPLLGKRVEGG
+212 RWAIEPLLGKRVQGG
-227 WGNAIDSIAVIG
+227 WGNAIDTIAVIG

-266 PGLVTQII
+266 PNILTQVV

-303 ILAALLLVF
+303 ILAGLLLFF

-323 REWVQAMGAYLQNVV
+323 REWVQSMGAYLQNVV

-353 AWQASWTTFY
+353 AWQSSWTTFY

-382 RGRTVRQFILG
+382 KGRTVRQFVLG

-398 TLLTFLWFAVLGGT
+398 TLVTFLWFAVLGGT
-412 AIMQSLQG
+412 AIMQSLEG

-439 LAGLPGGN
+439 LAGLPGGS
-447 IATIG
+447 IATVG
-452 AILLILLFFV
+452 ALLLILLFFV

-486 RIAWAVVT
+486 RIAWALVT
-494 SVLSIA
+494 SLLAIS

-522 VVIILMCISSFK
+522 VVIILMCVSSFK
-534 AFQAEV
+534 AFGIEV
-540 VAETAIKRRLFR
+540 RREQRAKRRLFAA
-552 ERLTRS
+552 ELTES
-558 VSAGVTDRVAEDV
+558 VSAD
-571 AERVSEQLSGQ
+571 VSEQLSDQ
-582 LTEQLTETFTAA
+582 VSEQVTEHFGTMTAQ
-594 LDLEAV
+594 LDL
-600 RQDTLRAEAVEDL
+600 RQLASPDAPG
-613 TAANEAAN
+613 
-621 DSTATAV
+621 SSAV
-628 SRATT
+628 SSDPQQQDPKQR
-633 PPDEPPAGTTPRSR
+633 RSKD

>member
-1 MSARTPR
+1 VST
-8 PKTAKARSKTTSPT
+8 KTIPTSDAAAAKAPT
-22 TTSGTSDDTIGTGSS
+22 KVI
-37 DDGSGTVTPPTRF
+37 
-50 NPWVLWPALAVILSV
+50 PWVLGPALVVILGV
-65 AIFSIVF
+65 ALFSILL
-72 PAQAEAVFGAIQ
+72 PKQAESVFGSIQ
-84 SGIIGSLGWYYV
+84 SGIIGGLGWYYV
-96 LLVAAFVV
+96 LLVAGFVIV
-104 IAIVFAVSKFGDIKL
+104 AIVFAVSKFGDIKL
-119 GKDDEEPEFKL
+119 GKDDDEPEFSL
-130 LSWFSMLFAAGM
+130 MSWFSMLFAAGM

-159 DPRPGVVGS
+159 EPRPGVTGS
-168 QQALAQQAMTQ
+168 QQSLAQQAMSQ

-212 RWAIEPLLGKRVEGG
+212 RWAIEPLLGKRVQGG
-227 WGNAIDSIAVIG
+227 WGNAIDTIAVIG

-266 PGLVTQII
+266 PNILTQVI

-303 ILAALLLVF
+303 ILAGLLLFF

-353 AWQASWTTFY
+353 AWQSSWTTFY

-382 RGRTVRQFILG
+382 KGRTVRQFVLG

-398 TLLTFLWFAVLGGT
+398 TLVTFLWFAVLGGT
-412 AIMQSLQG
+412 AIMQSLEG
-420 RDFSGADGP
+420 RDFSGSEGP

-439 LAGLPGGN
+439 LAGLPGGS
-447 IATIG
+447 IATVG
-452 AILLILLFFV
+452 ALLLILLFFV

-486 RIAWAVVT
+486 RIAWALVT
-494 SVLSIA
+494 SLLAIS

-522 VVIILMCISSFK
+522 IGIILMCVSSFK
-534 AFQAEV
+534 AFGIEV
-540 VAETAIKRRLFR
+540 RREQRAKRRLFAA
-552 ERLTRS
+552 ELTES
-558 VSAGVTDRVAEDV
+558 VSAD
-571 AERVSEQLSGQ
+571 LSGQ
-582 LTEQLTETFTAA
+582 VSDQVTEQVTEHFGTMTAQ
-594 LDLEAV
+594 LDL
-600 RQDTLRAEAVEDL
+600 RQLA
-613 TAANEAAN
+613 
-621 DSTATAV
+621 S
-628 SRATT
+628 
-633 PPDEPPAGTTPRSR
+633 PDAPPATDASTSAASERPDSGR

>member
-1 MSARTPR
+1 MST
-8 PKTAKARSKTTSPT
+8 KTIP
-22 TTSGTSDDTIGTGSS
+22 TSDAAAESAPAKVI
-37 DDGSGTVTPPTRF
+37 
-50 NPWVLWPALAVILSV
+50 PWVLGPALVVILGV
-65 AIFSIVF
+65 ALFSILL
-72 PAQAEAVFGAIQ
+72 PKQAESVFGSIQ
-84 SGIIGSLGWYYV
+84 SGIIGGLGWYYV
-96 LLVAAFVV
+96 LLVAGFVIV
-104 IAIVFAVSKFGDIKL
+104 AIVFAVSKFGDIKL
-119 GKDDEEPEFKL
+119 GKDDDEPEFSL
-130 LSWFSMLFAAGM
+130 MSWFSMLFAAGM

-159 DPRPGVVGS
+159 EPRPGVTGS
-168 QQALAQQAMTQ
+168 QQSLAQQAMSQ

-212 RWAIEPLLGKRVEGG
+212 RWAIEPLLGKRVQGG
-227 WGNAIDSIAVIG
+227 WGNAIDTIAVIG

-266 PGLVTQII
+266 PNILTQVI

-303 ILAALLLVF
+303 ILAGLLLFF

-353 AWQASWTTFY
+353 AWQSSWTTFY

-382 RGRTVRQFILG
+382 KGRTVRQFVLG

-398 TLLTFLWFAVLGGT
+398 TLVTFLWFAVLGGT
-412 AIMQSLQG
+412 AIMQSLEG
-420 RDFSGADGP
+420 RDFGGSEGP

-439 LAGLPGGN
+439 LAGLPGGS
-447 IATIG
+447 IATVG
-452 AILLILLFFV
+452 ALLLILLFFV

-486 RIAWAVVT
+486 RIAWALVT
-494 SVLSIA
+494 SLLAIS

-522 VVIILMCISSFK
+522 IVIILMCVSSFK
-534 AFQAEV
+534 AFGIEV
-540 VAETAIKRRLFR
+540 RREQRAKRRLFAA
-552 ERLTRS
+552 ELTES
-558 VSAGVTDRVAEDV
+558 VSAD
-571 AERVSEQLSGQ
+571 LSGQ
-582 LTEQLTETFTAA
+582 VSDQVTEQVTEHFGTMTAQ
-594 LDLEAV
+594 LDLRQLASPDAPQATEAP
-600 RQDTLRAEAVEDL
+600 TS
-613 TAANEAAN
+613 AASERP
-621 DSTATAV
+621 DSG
-628 SRATT
+628 R
-633 PPDEPPAGTTPRSR
+633 

>member
-1 MSARTPR
+1 MLGPSL
-8 PKTAKARSKTTSPT
+8 
-22 TTSGTSDDTIGTGSS
+22 
-37 DDGSGTVTPPTRF
+37 V
-50 NPWVLWPALAVILSV
+50 VILGV
-65 AIFSIVF
+65 ALFSILL
-72 PAQAEAVFGAIQ
+72 PKQAESVFGSIQ

-96 LLVAAFVV
+96 LLVAAFVIV
-104 IAIVFAVSKFGDIKL
+104 AIVFAVSKFGDIKL
-119 GKDDEEPEFKL
+119 GKDDDEPEFSL

-159 DPRPGVVGS
+159 EPRPGVTGS
-168 QQALAQQAMTQ
+168 QQSLAQQAMSQ

-212 RWAIEPLLGKRVEGG
+212 RWAIEPLLGKRVQGG
-227 WGNAIDSIAVIG
+227 WGNAIDTIAVIG

-266 PGLVTQII
+266 PNILTQVV

-303 ILAALLLVF
+303 ILAGLLLFF

-323 REWVQAMGAYLQNVV
+323 REWVQSMGAYLQNVV

-353 AWQASWTTFY
+353 AWQSSWTTFY

-382 RGRTVRQFILG
+382 KGRTVRQFVLG

-398 TLLTFLWFAVLGGT
+398 TLVTFLWFAVLGGT
-412 AIMQSLQG
+412 AIMQSLEG

-439 LAGLPGGN
+439 LAGLPGGS
-447 IATIG
+447 IATVG
-452 AILLILLFFV
+452 ALLLILLFFV

-486 RIAWAVVT
+486 RIAWALVT
-494 SVLSIA
+494 SLLAIS

-522 VVIILMCISSFK
+522 VVIILMCVSSFK
-534 AFQAEV
+534 AFGIEV
-540 VAETAIKRRLFR
+540 RREQRAKRRLFAA
-552 ERLTRS
+552 ELTES
-558 VSAGVTDRVAEDV
+558 VSAD
-571 AERVSEQLSGQ
+571 VSEQLSDQ
-582 LTEQLTETFTAA
+582 VSEQVTEHFGTMTAQ
-594 LDLEAV
+594 LDL
-600 RQDTLRAEAVEDL
+600 RQLASPDTPG
-613 TAANEAAN
+613 
-621 DSTATAV
+621 SSAV
-628 SRATT
+628 SAD
-633 PPDEPPAGTTPRSR
+633 PQQQDPKQPRSKD

>member
-1 MSARTPR
+1 MST
-8 PKTAKARSKTTSPT
+8 KTIP
-22 TTSGTSDDTIGTGSS
+22 TSDAAAGDAPAKVI
-37 DDGSGTVTPPTRF
+37 
-50 NPWVLWPALAVILSV
+50 PWVLGPSLVIILGVAL
-65 AIFSIVF
+65 FSILL
-72 PAQAEAVFGAIQ
+72 PKQAESVFGSIQ

-96 LLVAAFVV
+96 LLVAAFVIV
-104 IAIVFAVSKFGDIKL
+104 AIVFAVSKFGDIKL
-119 GKDDEEPEFKL
+119 GKDDDEPEFSL

-159 DPRPGVVGS
+159 EPRPGVTGS
-168 QQALAQQAMTQ
+168 QQSLAQQAMSQ

-212 RWAIEPLLGKRVEGG
+212 RWAIEPLLGKRVQGG
-227 WGNAIDSIAVIG
+227 WGNAIDTIAVIG

-266 PGLVTQII
+266 PNILTQVV

-303 ILAALLLVF
+303 ILAGLLLFF

-323 REWVQAMGAYLQNVV
+323 REWVQSMGAYLQNVV

-353 AWQASWTTFY
+353 AWQSSWTTFY

-382 RGRTVRQFILG
+382 KGRTVRQFVLG

-398 TLLTFLWFAVLGGT
+398 TLVTFLWFAVLGGT
-412 AIMQSLQG
+412 AIMQSLEG

-439 LAGLPGGN
+439 LAGLPGGS
-447 IATIG
+447 IATVG
-452 AILLILLFFV
+452 ALLLILLFFV

-486 RIAWAVVT
+486 RIAWALVT
-494 SVLSIA
+494 SLLAIS

-522 VVIILMCISSFK
+522 VVIILMCVSSFK
-534 AFQAEV
+534 AFGIEV
-540 VAETAIKRRLFR
+540 RREQRAKRRLFAA
-552 ERLTRS
+552 ELTES
-558 VSAGVTDRVAEDV
+558 VSAD
-571 AERVSEQLSGQ
+571 VSEQLSDQ
-582 LTEQLTETFTAA
+582 VSEQVTEHFGTMTAQ
-594 LDLEAV
+594 LDL
-600 RQDTLRAEAVEDL
+600 RQLASPDAPG
-613 TAANEAAN
+613 
-621 DSTATAV
+621 SPAV
-628 SRATT
+628 SAD
-633 PPDEPPAGTTPRSR
+633 PPQQDPKQHRPKD